1 MTAMAD
7 RENQPAPAPN
17 REDGMSG
24 SAEEGI
30 GPDPGTDWTI
40 SIAGEWDP
48 PVIDPTVPHPFR
60 MYNYLIGGKD
70 NYQADR
76 DAVEVVLRAR
86 PDAVISARAV
96 EAFSR
101 RVVRFIAGAG
111 ITQFLQLGTAISV
124 ANSHDQIARA
134 VDPSCRFVYVAD
146 DPITL
151 AHARAL
157 LVGRPGSDVTVVQG
171 NFRKPEHVLADPSVT
186 THLALDRPLGVLL
199 FGMLDYIRDRDQARA
214 ALAELARW
222 VPAGSM
228 IAFQHVEEVGQSD
241 IDEAVDLIMAQE
253 QVELT
258 PRAQQDIEAIVAG
271 YDLIDPGL
279 VQLPNWRRDRETPPE
294 AEDWDDG
301 PGPEMAERAATLGG
315 IIQL

>member
-1 MTAMAD
+1 
-7 RENQPAPAPN
+7 
-17 REDGMSG
+17 MSAG
-24 SAEEGI
+24 GGDQEL
-30 GPDPGTDWTI
+30 GPGPGTDWME
-40 SIAGEWDP
+40 SIAGSWDP

-76 DAVEVVLRAR
+76 EAVEVLLRAR

-96 EAFSR
+96 EAFNR
-101 RVVRFIAGAG
+101 RVVRYLAAAG

-134 VDPSCRFVYVAD
+134 VDPDCSFVYVAD

-157 LVGRPGSDVTVVQG
+157 LVGRPGSKVTVVRG
-171 NFRKPEHVLADPSVT
+171 DFRKPQLVLNDAAVTEH
-186 THLALDRPLGVLL
+186 LDLSRPIGVLL
-199 FGMLDYIRDRDQARA
+199 LGMLDYIRDLDQARA
-214 ALAELARW
+214 ALAELVDW

-228 IAFQHVEEVGQSD
+228 IAFQHVEEVGQND

-253 QVELT
+253 RIELT
-258 PRAQQDIEAIVAG
+258 PRSLEEIASIVG
-271 YDLIDPGL
+271 GFDLINPGL
-279 VQLPNWRRDRETPPE
+279 VQLPKWRRDDLP
-294 AEDWDDG
+294 ADDPAFEG

-315 IIQL
+315 VIRA